1 MGSAISRLTAAL
13 VVVAALATGA
23 NAGPYVD
30 SVLTDDPVGYWRLE
44 EGSGTA
50 VDSSAIAGSQDGT
63 YITGVGTIT
72 GAIVS
77 EAQNTAADFN
87 GTNGYVNVND
97 PTGVLGTDVNL
108 SAWSIELWVLNQEA
122 IGQSQNPVAKGAHFI
137 TQVTFFNKD
146 SPNMTFGI
154 KSGAAGTVAVP
165 DPAVG
170 VWTHLVGIIQANGAN
185 TDTSVYVNGILTA
198 SGIISGKPDPTMTT
212 QPLTIGALLLFPNV
226 AGNFFTGAVD
236 EVAVYDY
243 ALGADRISAHFDA
256 ATASV
261 PEPTALALLAL
272 SIGVLMRRRKRAA

>member
-1 MGSAISRLTAAL
+1 MGSAIGRLTAAL

-23 NAGPYVD
+23 DAGPYVD
-30 SVLTDDPVGYWRLE
+30 SVLTDNPVGYWRLE
-44 EGSGTA
+44 EGGGTA
-50 VDSSAIAGSQDGT
+50 FDSSAIAGFQDGT

-87 GTNGYVNVND
+87 GTNGYVNVPD
-97 PTGVLGTDVNL
+97 PTGVLGTNVDL

-154 KSGAAGTVAVP
+154 NSGAAGTVAVT
-165 DPAVG
+165 DPPVG
-170 VWTHLVGIIQANGAN
+170 VWTHLVGIIQASGPN
-185 TDTSVYVNGILTA
+185 TLASVYVNGILTA
-198 SGIISGKPDPTMTT
+198 SGIIPGQPNPAMTT
-212 QPLTIGALLLFPNV
+212 QPLTIGALFLSPN

-243 ALGADRISAHFDA
+243 ALGADRILAHFDA

-261 PEPTALALLAL
+261 PEPASLALLAL
-272 SIGVLMRRRKRAA
+272 GVGIMMRRRKRAA